1 MTKNELIGLLN
12 INLMNSLRQR
22 DNTDS
27 GLLGM
32 PCIQIGRTL
41 RYKLDTVMSWLE
53 SQNEKESA

>member
-1 MTKNELIGLLN
+1 MALLLTDKELGEVLGFSRVTLWR
-12 INLMNSLRQR
+12 MRQM
-22 DNTDS
+22 
-27 GLLGM
+27 GM